1 MIYLIVAVLVLALV
15 YGPQIWVRYVLHK
28 YQKPIEQM
36 PGTGG
41 ELAKHLVERFKL
53 DGVKVQKG
61 GDGQNYYSPNDK
73 IICLSPDNYNGKSL
87 SAVATA
93 THEVGHA
100 IQFIRQE
107 PISKLRSKYLRHTFT
122 IRRVSSVLLS
132 VMIFIAMI
140 LHSPHFMALTLCIGI
155 GTMLISVL
163 MYVAVLPEEYDASF
177 NKALPILKEGYVPE
191 AHLPAIRKILKAC
204 ALTYV
209 AGALTEVL
217 SLWRW
222 IRYLR

>member
-1 MIYLIVAVLVLALV
+1 MIYLFLAIAVCALV
-15 YGPQIWVRYVLHK
+15 YGPQLWVRYVLHK
-28 YQKPIEQM
+28 HQKTIPDM

-41 ELAKHLVERFKL
+41 ELAEHLIERFNL
-53 DGVKVQKG
+53 TGVVVKQG
-61 GDGQNYYSPNDK
+61 GKDQNYYSPDEK
-73 IICLSPDNYNGKSL
+73 IVCLSPENHNGKSL

-93 THEVGHA
+93 AHEVGHA

-107 PISKLRSKYLRHTFT
+107 PISRLRTRYLSKVFS
-122 IRRVSSVLLS
+122 IRRISSILLS
-132 VMIFIAMI
+132 IMTLAAIV
-140 LHSPHFMALTLCIGI
+140 LHSPHFIALTILVGI
-155 GTMLISVL
+155 TSMLISVL

-191 AHLPAIRKILKAC
+191 RYLPAIRSILKAC

-222 IRYLR
+222 VRYLR